1 MNRIFKYLI
10 ASIIMGVT
18 VFYAV
23 YYTKGEYN
31 YMAIP
36 TAFLINGPIYFS
48 RKKTQFSK
56 LTFKNKW
63 DRLWNFSSRA
73 SIVGVESLYLKGVR
87 GMNEKVGIKKHDFY
101 EMMYLMEKILYIS

>member
-1 MNRIFKYLI
+1 MRQLSGIKVFLFGFLCHVALFLFVNLFFGFEQWNREFKFIFIFLMNRIFKYLVV
-10 ASIIMGVT
+10 SIIMGVT

-48 RKKTQFSK
+48 RKKT
-56 LTFKNKW
+56 
-63 DRLWNFSSRA
+63 
-73 SIVGVESLYLKGVR
+73 
-87 GMNEKVGIKKHDFY
+87 
-101 EMMYLMEKILYIS
+101 